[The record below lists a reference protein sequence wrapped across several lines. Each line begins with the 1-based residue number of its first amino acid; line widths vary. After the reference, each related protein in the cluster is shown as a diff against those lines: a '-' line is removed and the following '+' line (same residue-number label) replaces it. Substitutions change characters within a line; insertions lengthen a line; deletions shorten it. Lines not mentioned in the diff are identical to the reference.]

1 MVGLFWSSWSSFGTF
16 GPVRSFGSFGPV
28 TLFGSFGPV
37 GSSGLFGPVGPVG
50 PFWAPRS
57 PGKGTL
63 GPKPLEFLPA
73 FPAFKGADY
82 NVHRT

>member
-16 GPVRSFGSFGPV
+16 GPVTSFESF
-28 TLFGSFGPV
+28 
-37 GSSGLFGPVGPVG
+37 GPVG

-57 PGKGTL
+57 LGTGKGTL
-63 GPKPLEFLPA
+63 GPKPLEFLPG

>member
-16 GPVRSFGSFGPV
+16 GPVTS
-28 TLFGSFGPV
+28 FGSFGPV
-37 GSSGLFGPVGPVG
+37 GSSGLFGP
-50 PFWAPRS
+50 FWAPRS
-57 PGKGTL
+57 LGTGKGTL

>member
-1 MVGLFWSSWSSFGTF
+1 MVGLFWSFWSSFGTF
-16 GPVRSFGSFGPV
+16 GQVTSFGSFGPV
-28 TLFGSFGPV
+28 E
-37 GSSGLFGPVGPVG
+37 SSGPVG

-57 PGKGTL
+57 PGTGKGTL

-82 NVHRT
+82 NVHRTWL

>member
-16 GPVRSFGSFGPV
+16 VPV
-28 TLFGSFGPV
+28 TPFESFGPV
-37 GSSGLFGPVGPVG
+37 GSSGLFGPVGP
-50 PFWAPRS
+50 FWAPRS
-57 PGKGTL
+57 LGTGKGTL

>member
-1 MVGLFWSSWSSFGTF
+1 MVGLFWSSWSSFETF
-16 GPVRSFGSFGPV
+16 GPVTSFESF
-28 TLFGSFGPV
+28 
-37 GSSGLFGPVGPVG
+37 GPVG

-57 PGKGTL
+57 LGTGKGTL
-63 GPKPLEFLPA
+63 GPKSLEFLPA